1 MRTVLLCSIAV
12 LLGSTTHAKYIKNK
26 EPHCKPAIYDAIYLR
41 LVKERMEINL
51 NKLITINR
59 EGVMFI
65 DAGKGQEPEMFEF
78 FRKLC
83 YGQKSIYE
91 KGTKYED

>member
-1 MRTVLLCSIAV
+1 MRTVLLCGIAV
-12 LLGSTTHAKYIKNK
+12 LLGSTANAKYSKNK

-41 LVKERMEINL
+41 LVKERMEINI

-59 EGVMFI
+59 EGIMFI
-65 DAGKGQEPEMFEF
+65 DAGKDQEPEMFEF

-91 KGTKYED
+91 LEEKYHD

>member
-1 MRTVLLCSIAV
+1 MRIVLLCSMTVLLCSTAN
-12 LLGSTTHAKYIKNK
+12 AKFIKNK
-26 EPHCKPAIYDAIYLR
+26 TPHCKPAMYDAIYLR
-41 LVKERMEINL
+41 LVQERMEVNL